1 MATKKTIQLEVD
13 TNAQDAQKKF
23 DSLREQIKR
32 AKDEVQAFEDANVS
46 NSKEAKQ
53 ASQQLEQLEQ
63 SYKDLNKSTT
73 DLGATFEDV
82 YGEVKPLTAQMG
94 EMEDRLYQMSL
105 AGDTSSKAYH
115 DLLTEVGKYRK
126 IQMDTDM
133 VTDAAATTMSQKLG
147 GAIQGAASGFA
158 VAQGTMALFGTESEE
173 LEETLIKLNAAMA
186 ISQGIQGLREGAKSF
201 KTMGMAAKNA
211 LKGIKSGVAAT
222 GIGVFLIAVGAIAA
236 NWDRIKS
243 AVSGLSQAQKDL
255 TAQTQLDLAASEAK
269 FDTITNSENTLRL
282 SGKTEEEIRNMKIKQ
297 LEATLKISEADL
309 DRQKQTKEGQIKAAK
324 RNEKILEGVLT
335 FLLMPLKVLNAT
347 YNKIRSKIP
356 KKILNLPPVD
366 ILGSVTKALYNADT
380 IADDLN
386 DGIKQSEDKIVTLRN
401 QIDGLKLADKE
412 AKVKMLE
419 SAKDKDKKEV
429 ESAEDKAKR
438 LAEIEKQRL
447 AEQIEREDAQYALLN
462 SLRETEKEKEITALV
477 ADYEE
482 KFALAVG
489 NAELEKELEGQQKAD
504 IAEIEDR
511 YRQEKEEK
519 DKEAS
524 DKKLALIEEERQAR
538 LKATDD
544 GLNWAKKGADALQQ
558 LGDLVFANKMS
569 KLKKG
574 SKEEEKLAKK
584 QFKFN
589 KAMQLS
595 GAIIDAG
602 KAIIASLASAPL
614 AIGVV
619 PNPAGIASLALTGL
633 TSAMNIAKIAS
644 TKFESGGSGAPTDTP
659 SLSGGGG
666 GAASAPSF
674 NVVGDSGMNQLA
686 QLQMQPTQAYVVSG
700 DITTAQSLDRNKIE
714 NATI

>member
-13 TNAQDAQKKF
+13 TNAQDAQKQFGNLRKSIAETQQELEKF
-23 DSLREQIKR
+23 TGTEK
-32 AKDEVQAFEDANVS
+32 E
-46 NSKEAKQ
+46 NSKEADNLRKKL
-53 ASQQLEQLEQ
+53 A
-63 SYKDLNKSTT
+63 DLDVEYGKLAKSNT
-73 DLGATFEDV
+73 DLGATFEDIH
-82 YGEVKPLTAQMG
+82 GEVKPLTAQMG
-94 EMEDRLYQMSL
+94 EMEDRLYQMAL
-105 AGDTSSKAYH
+105 AGDTASKEYH

-158 VAQGTMALFGTESEE
+158 VAQGSMALFGTESEE

-222 GIGVFLIAVGAIAA
+222 GIGVFLIAIGAIAA

-269 FDTITNSENTLRL
+269 LDTITNSENTLRL

-347 YNKIRSKIP
+347 YDKIRSKIP
-356 KKILNLPPVD
+356 KSILNLPPVD

-380 IADDLN
+380 VADDLN

-401 QIDGLKLADKE
+401 QIDGLKLDGKV
-412 AKVKMLE
+412 AKVSEVKV
-419 SAKDKDKKEV
+419 AKTGDKKIV

-462 SLRETEKEKEITALV
+462 SLSENEEQKEITALV
-477 ADYEE
+477 ADYEA
-482 KFALAVG
+482 KFALAEG
-489 NAELEKELEGQQKAD
+489 NAELEKALQEKQKEDLKAIGDKYRKLEKDAEDKAAEDKKKLDDEELKSAEELQQKKFQMAH
-504 IAEIEDR
+504 
-511 YRQEKEEK
+511 
-519 DKEAS
+519 S
-524 DKKLALIEEERQAR
+524 ALSAI
-538 LKATDD
+538 
-544 GLNWAKKGADALQQ
+544 
-558 LGDLVFANKMS
+558 GDLATAFAGENEAQQKRAF
-569 KLKKG
+569 
-574 SKEEEKLAKK
+574 EI
-584 QFKFN
+584 N
-589 KAMQLS
+589 KAV
-595 GAIIDAG
+595 
-602 KAIIASLASAPL
+602 SLAQAIMSTAQGIMVELSHPAKSLTFTNYASA
-614 AIGVV
+614 AIVAATG
-619 PNPAGIASLALTGL
+619 AAQIAT
-633 TSAMNIAKIAS
+633 IAK
-644 TKFESGGSGAPTDTP
+644 TKFK
-659 SLSGGGG
+659 
-666 GAASAPSF
+666 GAASGSSPDAPSGEPSASAQPSF